1 MSPESLDVV
10 ARAMFEARFNGA
22 VSPSGA
28 TYDELVNET
37 RQSYLAMAKAAVR
50 AQIELEETEE
60 KIAGKVHVAAAW
72 ASIRSADGSRT
83 IMDVDAA
90 LLDLD
95 DRLKKLR
102 QMI

>member
-1 MSPESLDVV
+1 MTPQNLDVV
-10 ARAMFEARFNGA
+10 ARAMFEARFNGS

-50 AQIELEETEE
+50 AQIELEETEDNIE
-60 KIAGKVHVAAAW
+60 QRSKVQAIW
-72 ASIRSADGSRT
+72 AKTYKTKDCFGHEG
-83 IMDVDAA
+83 VLL